1 MMLLLIR
8 LLSSL
13 LLLRAVFAIGQNA
26 TIAFNA
32 STGSLQL
39 ATTSSS
45 VRLLLDSADWPGV
58 LRVADDLASDFGRV
72 TGRNGSLSLVN
83 TNATATN
90 ASMIFNVTG
99 RSGWINASGSN
110 SSSSGVII
118 AGTLGNS
125 TIVQSLIDAGKID
138 VSAIEGKWESF
149 TSQLVKSPVDG
160 VSQALVIAGE
170 APFSQYDRF
179 PS

>member
-1 MMLLLIR
+1 MMLLLTR

-83 TNATATN
+83 TNATTTN

-110 SSSSGVII
+110 SSSGVII

-125 TIVQSLIDAGKID
+125 TIIQSLIDAGKID

-170 APFSQYDRF
+170 APFSQHERF
-179 PS
+179 QS